1 MADLET
7 LTNLVR
13 RVLEQNATLL
23 HAMSLHAAELDAI
36 KLSIQPPPDQ
46 RLILALVE
54 AYGQHA
60 CTAAEALR
68 RARLELPALRA
79 AIEAACG
86 GRLNGKVLGRRLAR
100 IARMAEFTPTVV
112 CLRSERSGCL
122 WRIYLSK
129 VSAPKPLTLVVAA

>member
-23 HAMSLHAAELDAI
+23 HAMSLQAAELDAI

-46 RLILALVE
+46 RLILALSE
-54 AYGQHA
+54 AYGQLSF
-60 CTAAEALR
+60 TAAEAVR
-68 RARLELPALRA
+68 RARMEMPSLAM
-79 AIEAACG
+79 AIENACA
-86 GRLNGKVLGRRLAR
+86 GRIDGRVLGCKLAS
-100 IARMAEFTPTVV
+100 IARRAEFSPRLV

-122 WRIYLSK
+122 WRIFPDK
-129 VSAPKPLTLVVAA
+129 VLAPKPLRLVVAA